1 MSQNWPAEGRIEFS
15 EYATAYREELAPVLT
30 NFNLTVRPGE
40 KVGLVGR
47 TGAGKSSIG
56 LALFRILEAREGSL
70 KIDGL
75 NTADIGL
82 QERRTCPCNKKSS
95 VL

>member
-1 MSQNWPAEGRIEFS
+1 
-15 EYATAYREELAPVLT
+15 VLDD
-30 NFNLTVRPGE
+30 FNLSIQPGE

-56 LALFRILEAREGSL
+56 LALFRILEAQHGAL
-70 KIDGL
+70 IIDGL

-82 QERRTCPCNKKSS
+82 QENTAFLN
-95 VL
+95 V